1 MGANVAIVPSWLTE
15 IVPGTSV
22 APLVAVKVSVL
33 IESGFIYL
41 LNWSTIV
48 VFVSTPVAALLGII
62 DVRAGTEKSTVPLV
76 AKVEVAG
83 VVMVLPLRSETPAT
97 VRV

>member
-1 MGANVAIVPSWLTE
+1 M
-15 IVPGTSV
+15 
-22 APLVAVKVSVL
+22 
-33 IESGFIYL
+33 
-41 LNWSTIV
+41 
-48 VFVSTPVAALLGII
+48 LGII